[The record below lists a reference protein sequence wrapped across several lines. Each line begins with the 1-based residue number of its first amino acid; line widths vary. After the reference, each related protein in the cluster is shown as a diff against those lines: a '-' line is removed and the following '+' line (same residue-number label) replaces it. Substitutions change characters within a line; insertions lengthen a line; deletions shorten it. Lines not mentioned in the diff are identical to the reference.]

1 MADIYLYNTLSRSK
15 EVFASL
21 RDHHVGIYQC
31 GPTVYWTQHL
41 GNMRASVI
49 ADLLVRFFQ
58 YQGYTVN
65 FVRNYT
71 DVGHL
76 SGDNEG
82 DADSGVDRM
91 AKGAAREGIS
101 PEAIADKYTKIFDH
115 DVELLHVQTPNH
127 CPAATAHI
135 NEMTTMV
142 QTLLDKGFAYTT
154 DLAIYFDVSKAKDYT
169 RLSGQNLDKNRA
181 SAGHGSVIDP
191 DKRSPHDFALWFFK
205 AGQHAQALQ
214 TWPSSFSSPL
224 VNNGEGFPGWHIEC
238 SAMSQKYL
246 GDTIDIHLGGIEH
259 IPVHH
264 TNEIAQSESA
274 TGHEFV
280 KYWMH
285 WEHLLVDN
293 AKMSKSEGT
302 AYSLQEVVDK
312 GFDPLAV
319 RYFFLQA
326 HYRSKQNFTWEAL
339 TAAQNGLD
347 NLRRDVIRIQ
357 SDSGTVSTEFKE
369 AFVNALADDLNIPAA
384 LAVAYAVLKSDL
396 RDSDKYATIIDFDQ
410 VLGLGLNTVPA
421 STITELPPAI
431 QTLVSKRND
440 ARSAR
445 NWTESDRL
453 RQQIEASGYTVEDTP
468 DGTHVSLNN

>member
-1 MADIYLYNTLSRSK
+1 MADIYLYNTLSRTK
-15 EVFASL
+15 ELFTPIHDNQV
-21 RDHHVGIYQC
+21 RIYQC

-49 ADLLVRFFQ
+49 SDLLVRFLQ
-58 YQGYTVN
+58 YQGYDVN

-91 AKGAAREGIS
+91 AKGAKREGIS

-115 DVELLHVQTPNH
+115 DVHLLHVQTPNH
-127 CPAATAHI
+127 CPAATSHI
-135 NEMTTMV
+135 DEMITMV
-142 QTLLDKGFAYTT
+142 QTLLNKGFAYTT

-169 RLSGQNLDKNRA
+169 RLSGQKLDKNRA
-181 SAGHGSVIDP
+181 SAGHGSAIDP

-205 AGQHAQALQ
+205 AGQHTQALQ
-214 TWPSSFSSPL
+214 TWQSPFSSPL
-224 VNNGEGFPGWHIEC
+224 VDNGEGFPGWHIEC

-302 AYSLQEVVDK
+302 AYSLQEVIDK

-357 SDSGTVSTEFKE
+357 SNGGTVDPEFTKT
-369 AFVNALADDLNIPAA
+369 FTDALADDLNVPAA
-384 LAVAYAVLKSDL
+384 LAVVYSVLKSEISDA
-396 RDSDKYATIIDFDQ
+396 DKYATIIDFDQ
-410 VLGLGLNTVPA
+410 VLGLGLDTISA
-421 STITELPPAI
+421 SITTELPAAI
-431 QTLVSKRND
+431 RTLIGERNA
-440 ARSAR
+440 ARTAKD
-445 NWTESDRL
+445 WAKSDRL
-453 RQQIEASGYTVEDTP
+453 REQIEAAGYTVEDTP
-468 DGTHVSLNN
+468 NGTQVSLSN